1 MISKLPPDH
10 AHHSFLLDRFDNGDI
25 YTGEFYA
32 GSFLK
37 GEFSCAHSGDTH
49 TGDWKNGLKHGQG
62 HTVYGSKDEYEGI
75 YITWLYSVGS
85 ELSRGPFWDSR
96 GPPSLLG
103 IHMVPEIPAVPF
115 SWQVN
120 WRETKIKKNGYPN
133 FIKDASR
140 AISDP

>member
-1 MISKLPPDH
+1 MISKLPPHH

-62 HTVYGSKDEYEGI
+62 HTVYGSKDEYEGWCI
-75 YITWLYSVGS
+75 YIYYMAVFRIS
-85 ELSRGPFWDSR
+85 GPSFHAAPF
-96 GPPSLLG
+96 G
-103 IHMVPEIPAVPF
+103 IPAV
-115 SWQVN
+115 
-120 WRETKIKKNGYPN
+120 
-133 FIKDASR
+133 SR
-140 AISDP
+140 HFWGFTRSLRFPRSLFHGR

>member
-1 MISKLPPDH
+1 MISKLPPHH

-25 YTGEFYA
+25 YNGEFYA

-62 HTVYGSKDEYEGI
+62 HTVYGSKDEYEGWCIYI
-75 YITWLYSVGS
+75 YITWLYSVF
-85 ELSRGPFWDSR
+85 RVRVFTR
-96 GPPSLLG
+96 SLLG
-103 IHMVPEIPAVPF
+103 IHTVPEIPAVPL

-120 WRETKIKKNGYPN
+120 WREI
-133 FIKDASR
+133 
-140 AISDP
+140 